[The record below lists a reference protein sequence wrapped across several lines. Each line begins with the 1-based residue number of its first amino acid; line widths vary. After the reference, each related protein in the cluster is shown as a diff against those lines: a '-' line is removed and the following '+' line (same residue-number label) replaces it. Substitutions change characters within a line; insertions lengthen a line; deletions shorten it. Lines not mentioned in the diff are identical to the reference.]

1 MQKITN
7 SAIYNYEENDSN
19 LVDELSIYID
29 YNKERIYSFF
39 NINNYNDKPIINIV
53 DNKNKLDDIHRKFN
67 DLNFDDEVPKWI
79 IGLSSSDMQIYYL
92 SINDYN
98 NTSYAFKKEDYD
110 KVLDMYKRNLLHE
123 YVHYVNRLYCKKNN
137 CEFSIRYL
145 SEGIAQYLSN
155 QNDNKGL
162 TFNYSINDI
171 LNSNNCYNGWYL
183 VTKYIIDNY
192 PHEFFL
198 ELLKDNIKAEKFII
212 NSYDVI
218 SKYYNDR
225 GCKMNYLV
233 VVNKS
238 NMIEESYY
246 NNLEL
251 VECKDI
257 LGDTISVEKE
267 TYNAYIKLKEYL
279 KNMNINIELD
289 SAYRSI
295 EEQQEIIDEYTEK
308 YGIEYVNKFVAPIKT
323 SEHHTG
329 LALDIGLII
338 DNKKYI
344 DSDELFNK
352 EDIYLVIH
360 KYLHKFGFILRYPK
374 DKEDITGYNYE
385 PWHIR
390 YVGKEVASIIYNN
403 NITLEEYVLKYKNI
417 ELEK

>member
-1 MQKITN
+1 
-7 SAIYNYEENDSN
+7 
-19 LVDELSIYID
+19 
-29 YNKERIYSFF
+29 
-39 NINNYNDKPIINIV
+39 
-53 DNKNKLDDIHRKFN
+53 
-67 DLNFDDEVPKWI
+67 
-79 IGLSSSDMQIYYL
+79 
-92 SINDYN
+92 
-98 NTSYAFKKEDYD
+98 
-110 KVLDMYKRNLLHE
+110 
-123 YVHYVNRLYCKKNN
+123 
-137 CEFSIRYL
+137 
-145 SEGIAQYLSN
+145 
-155 QNDNKGL
+155 
-162 TFNYSINDI
+162 
-171 LNSNNCYNGWYL
+171 
-183 VTKYIIDNY
+183 
-192 PHEFFL
+192 
-198 ELLKDNIKAEKFII
+198 
-212 NSYDVI
+212 
-218 SKYYNDR
+218 
-225 GCKMNYLV
+225 MNYLV

-238 NMIEESYY
+238 NMIEDSYY

-338 DNKKYI
+338 DDKKYI
-344 DSDELFNK
+344 DNDELFSK

-403 NITLEEYVLKYKNI
+403 NITLEEYILKYKNI

>member
-1 MQKITN
+1 
-7 SAIYNYEENDSN
+7 
-19 LVDELSIYID
+19 
-29 YNKERIYSFF
+29 
-39 NINNYNDKPIINIV
+39 
-53 DNKNKLDDIHRKFN
+53 
-67 DLNFDDEVPKWI
+67 
-79 IGLSSSDMQIYYL
+79 
-92 SINDYN
+92 
-98 NTSYAFKKEDYD
+98 
-110 KVLDMYKRNLLHE
+110 
-123 YVHYVNRLYCKKNN
+123 
-137 CEFSIRYL
+137 
-145 SEGIAQYLSN
+145 
-155 QNDNKGL
+155 
-162 TFNYSINDI
+162 
-171 LNSNNCYNGWYL
+171 
-183 VTKYIIDNY
+183 
-192 PHEFFL
+192 
-198 ELLKDNIKAEKFII
+198 
-212 NSYDVI
+212 
-218 SKYYNDR
+218 
-225 GCKMNYLV
+225 MNYLV

-238 NMIEESYY
+238 NMIEDSYY

-308 YGIEYVNKFVAPIKT
+308 YGIDYVNKFVAPIKT

-338 DNKKYI
+338 DDKKYI
-344 DSDELFNK
+344 DNDELFSK

-403 NITLEEYVLKYKNI
+403 NITLEEYVLKYKNKG
-417 ELEK
+417 LEK

>member
-1 MQKITN
+1 
-7 SAIYNYEENDSN
+7 
-19 LVDELSIYID
+19 
-29 YNKERIYSFF
+29 
-39 NINNYNDKPIINIV
+39 
-53 DNKNKLDDIHRKFN
+53 
-67 DLNFDDEVPKWI
+67 
-79 IGLSSSDMQIYYL
+79 
-92 SINDYN
+92 
-98 NTSYAFKKEDYD
+98 
-110 KVLDMYKRNLLHE
+110 
-123 YVHYVNRLYCKKNN
+123 
-137 CEFSIRYL
+137 
-145 SEGIAQYLSN
+145 
-155 QNDNKGL
+155 
-162 TFNYSINDI
+162 
-171 LNSNNCYNGWYL
+171 
-183 VTKYIIDNY
+183 
-192 PHEFFL
+192 
-198 ELLKDNIKAEKFII
+198 
-212 NSYDVI
+212 
-218 SKYYNDR
+218 
-225 GCKMNYLV
+225 MNYLV

-238 NMIEESYY
+238 NMIEDSYY

-267 TYNAYIKLKEYL
+267 SYNAYIKLKEYL

-295 EEQQEIIDEYTEK
+295 KEQQEIIDEYTEK

-403 NITLEEYVLKYKNI
+403 NITLEEYILKYKNI

>member
-1 MQKITN
+1 
-7 SAIYNYEENDSN
+7 
-19 LVDELSIYID
+19 
-29 YNKERIYSFF
+29 
-39 NINNYNDKPIINIV
+39 
-53 DNKNKLDDIHRKFN
+53 
-67 DLNFDDEVPKWI
+67 
-79 IGLSSSDMQIYYL
+79 
-92 SINDYN
+92 
-98 NTSYAFKKEDYD
+98 
-110 KVLDMYKRNLLHE
+110 
-123 YVHYVNRLYCKKNN
+123 
-137 CEFSIRYL
+137 
-145 SEGIAQYLSN
+145 
-155 QNDNKGL
+155 
-162 TFNYSINDI
+162 
-171 LNSNNCYNGWYL
+171 
-183 VTKYIIDNY
+183 
-192 PHEFFL
+192 
-198 ELLKDNIKAEKFII
+198 
-212 NSYDVI
+212 
-218 SKYYNDR
+218 
-225 GCKMNYLV
+225 MNYLV

-238 NMIEESYY
+238 NMIEDSYY

-403 NITLEEYVLKYKNI
+403 NITLEEYILKYKNI